1 MEDEHAVIVP
11 VLSDNLTIMSFVV
24 PKDFADQCELHAWKL
39 IDAFER
45 HPASEG
51 MDPNNKMI
59 QALSFMIQSALE
71 AYIEMTDTDEMIPP
85 EITEL

>member
-1 MEDEHAVIVP
+1 MDEDHAVIVP

-45 HPASEG
+45 HPAGDG

-71 AYIEMTDTDEMIPP
+71 QYIEQTDTDELEPP
-85 EITEL
+85 EITDL